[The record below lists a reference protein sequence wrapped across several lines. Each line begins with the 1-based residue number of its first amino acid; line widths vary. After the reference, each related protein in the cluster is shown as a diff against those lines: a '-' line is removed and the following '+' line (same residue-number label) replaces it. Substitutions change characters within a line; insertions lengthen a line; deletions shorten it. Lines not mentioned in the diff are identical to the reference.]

1 MHGYEYDDDALA
13 YGDYYPRRRGVWEDR
28 LADDIVDICQG
39 LRDML
44 AFPSIEPFRHQSTPY
59 KECRLQDF
67 LVPVL
72 SMGKGQHMSLSGT
85 YCETDS
91 IEPWVLYK
99 PSIRPR
105 RLSREHHHL
114 RPSDIEEMHLPNL
127 DSCTA
132 ARPSL
137 PRSHLSM
144 SLGQL
149 CRLRQN
155 PQKHLHTTRLC
166 PLANRSSRLFSAAA
180 GPVTQTSLAAAM
192 SILVTGLYHAPL
204 GRFLGR

>member
-1 MHGYEYDDDALA
+1 
-13 YGDYYPRRRGVWEDR
+13 
-28 LADDIVDICQG
+28 
-39 LRDML
+39 ML

-137 PRSHLSM
+137 PRSRP
-144 SLGQL
+144 G
-149 CRLRQN
+149 
-155 PQKHLHTTRLC
+155 
-166 PLANRSSRLFSAAA
+166 A
-180 GPVTQTSLAAAM
+180 TSLDESRSTLPSPTEPTEASSYYTPLSVGEQIEQTFQRRRRPSHPDVAGRRNVYPCHGPLPRTARK
-192 SILVTGLYHAPL
+192 ILG
-204 GRFLGR
+204 